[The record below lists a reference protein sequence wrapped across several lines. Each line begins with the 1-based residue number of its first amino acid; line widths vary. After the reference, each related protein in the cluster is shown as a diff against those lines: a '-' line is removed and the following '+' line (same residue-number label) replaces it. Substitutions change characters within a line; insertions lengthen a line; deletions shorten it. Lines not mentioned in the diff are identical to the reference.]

1 MEPWGIRT
9 IESLAANGLRFDTVE
24 YTRGHWSERHAHDI
38 AYIDLVLSG
47 GQNARLTGDEVCRP
61 PGTLALMPVRGGHA
75 MNSVRDTRT
84 FQVAILPSWEG
95 ADRIFQGECSLVDLG
110 PTAWGITRM
119 YAEFRRPDDLTALVL
134 EGQFRAFLDEFCGSG
149 ENSEH
154 RATWLPKAQEFV
166 KTHALQGFTVSEMA
180 AQIGV
185 DPAHLMRSYLRRYGC
200 TVGEDARKMRLV
212 HACRLLVKEDHSLG
226 EVAVL
231 AGFAD
236 QSHLT
241 RTCKQLTGLTPG
253 EYRQSMR

>member
-1 MEPWGIRT
+1 
-9 IESLAANGLRFDTVE
+9 
-24 YTRGHWSERHAHDI
+24 
-38 AYIDLVLSG
+38 
-47 GQNARLTGDEVCRP
+47 
-61 PGTLALMPVRGGHA
+61 
-75 MNSVRDTRT
+75 
-84 FQVAILPSWEG
+84 
-95 ADRIFQGECSLVDLG
+95 
-110 PTAWGITRM
+110 M